1 MRGISEEYAKLNSAL
16 HETNPAYGTS
26 SGKWVAHVRA
36 LIQAFGCRSALDYGA
51 GKGLLAREIPMIR
64 NYDPAVDEWS
74 GEPEPADLV
83 VCTDVLEHVEPEYL
97 DEVLDHLAEL
107 AQKIVFLTV
116 ATRPAQ
122 KVLADGRNAHLI
134 VEPAEWWMP
143 KLMSRFR
150 VREFRDGGGEFVVIA
165 EARHGN
171 H

>member
-1 MRGISEEYAKLNSAL
+1 MLISPEYIQLNKKL
-16 HETNPAYGTS
+16 HETNQAYGTS
-26 SGKWVAHVRA
+26 SGKWVGHVRGI
-36 LIQAFGCRSALDYGA
+36 IQAFGCMSALDYGA
-51 GKGLLAREIPMIR
+51 GRGLLGKEIPMIR

-74 GEPEPADLV
+74 GEPEAADLV

-97 DEVLDHLAEL
+97 HEVLDHLAEL
-107 AQKIVFLTV
+107 TRKVAFLTV

-134 VEPAEWWMP
+134 VEDAEWWLPQIME
-143 KLMSRFR
+143 RFK
-150 VREFRDGGGEFVVIA
+150 VREFRDGGPEFLIIA